1 MTLHYILFLTSFSQ
15 NKFHRQNDNTFG
27 PFGHVWNIFPDIVQT
42 SLIILSP
49 MADGEQSEGS
59 ARRDR
64 PSRREAAAGANGL
77 PVFCRSRHF
86 NRSANVYS
94 VPLWDFTSR
103 WLPDELKPYE
113 TKGGARGTFAPE
125 KRSEG
130 KLKDE
135 NEKEVE
141 GDEDDDDDDEG
152 ISPDAPS
159 DSEQSEIAWEG
170 PLGGASRAWFRGA
183 VDTALV
189 LLRRFQMTGTEGASG
204 ASGSTY
210 AMGVSAALIA
220 PETVAEGADS
230 SMDKRLAQII
240 RTREPQWAVCALRSG
255 HFAGAIFKGQEAV
268 VHKAIH
274 RYTVR
279 AKAGGAQSACDSG
292 KKVKSVGSSLRR
304 YGEQRLAEEIKEL
317 LTEKWADQLAQ
328 CELILV
334 SVSKRMKSTLLGTE
348 KEPFL
353 PATHRIRKLP
363 FMIGKPTFEAVQ
375 AAYLRAASVVFCEEK
390 VADQIAARF
399 KPAKVE
405 EAVEAQP
412 APAPKVKQVEEVPE
426 AVKYS
431 EEEDPLFT
439 ALHVASQSDDVD
451 AILEELENGANPE
464 ARDGKGRV
472 PYYLCTTQAAR
483 EAFRRW
489 RGANEDAWDWTAA
502 QVPEGI
508 TQETEQRKKD
518 KEKEKRKKQKE
529 KQKVNKAKAK
539 EEEEER
545 LRKDGEEKK
554 MLEEA
559 QAKCDKCNKPLVAKP
574 FARLNYLYCSPE
586 CVNEHRRDLQAEAAL
601 KRIGA

>member
-1 MTLHYILFLTSFSQ
+1 MRIDAAEISSTILHTCLQKHIVKKMT
-15 NKFHRQNDNTFG
+15 D
-27 PFGHVWNIFPDIVQT
+27 
-42 SLIILSP
+42 
-49 MADGEQSEGS
+49 DGEPQPAETS

-64 PSRREAAAGANGL
+64 PSRRTAESGPNGL

-86 NRSANVYS
+86 SRSANVYS

-103 WLPDELKPYE
+103 WLPDELKQYE
-113 TKGGARGTFAPE
+113 TTRARSSFAPE
-125 KRSEG
+125 KRSET
-130 KLKDE
+130 KVDSEKDGE
-135 NEKEVE
+135 AE
-141 GDEDDDDDDEG
+141 GEEDEEG
-152 ISPDAPS
+152 GNSPDAPS

-189 LLRRFQMTGTEGASG
+189 LLRRLQVPGDA
-204 ASGSTY
+204 GSTY
-210 AMGVSAALIA
+210 ALGVSAALIS

-240 RTREPQWAVCALRSG
+240 RTQEPHWAVCALRSG
-255 HFAGAIFKGQEAV
+255 HFAGAIFKGKEAV

-279 AKAGGAQSACDSG
+279 AKAGGSQSAADSG
-292 KKVKSVGSSLRR
+292 KKIKSVGSSLRR

-317 LTEKWADQLAQ
+317 LTEKWADQLAE

-348 KEPFL
+348 KDPFL

-375 AAYLRAASVVFCEEK
+375 SAYLRAASVVFCEERI
-390 VADQIAARF
+390 ADQIAARF

-405 EAVEAQP
+405 VEAQP
-412 APAPKVKQVEEVPE
+412 DPKVKPERLEAQEEVPE
-426 AVKYS
+426 PVKYC
-431 EEEDPLFT
+431 EEEDSLFT
-439 ALHVASQSDDVD
+439 ALHVASQLDDVD
-451 AILEELENGANPE
+451 AIMEELDKGANPE

-502 QVPEGI
+502 QIPEGI
-508 TQETEQRKKD
+508 NDETEQRKRE
-518 KEKEKRKKQKE
+518 KEKEKRKRQKE
-529 KQKVNKAKAK
+529 KQKVNKAKMK

-545 LRKDGEEKK
+545 VRKEEEERK

-559 QAKCDKCNKPLVAKP
+559 QAKCDKCKKPLVAKP
-574 FARLNYLYCSPE
+574 FERLNYLYCSSD
-586 CVNEHRRDLQAEAAL
+586 CVNAHRRDLQAEAAL
-601 KRIGA
+601 KRLGG